1 MQSFLSQ
8 KFRPCNRY
16 RRFFPYSLQ
25 NISDSRSAALKL
37 RSLQIFYLPVFYCH
51 ENNHCLL
58 DSHIVS
64 KYSDN
69 WLTEFSFSGS
79 SQTTN
84 TSLS

>member
-37 RSLQIFYLPVFYCH
+37 RSLQIFYLPVF
-51 ENNHCLL
+51 
-58 DSHIVS
+58 IVM
-64 KYSDN
+64 KIITVFLFPYRFKI
-69 WLTEFSFSGS
+69 L
-79 SQTTN
+79 
-84 TSLS
+84 

>member
-37 RSLQIFYLPVFYCH
+37 RSLQIFYLPVFYCYRNSIKN
-51 ENNHCLL
+51 EAK
-58 DSHIVS
+58 I
-64 KYSDN
+64 
-69 WLTEFSFSGS
+69 SGVIGK
-79 SQTTN
+79 
-84 TSLS
+84 